1 MKKILLA
8 TLAVGAAIA
17 AVAPAEARDG
27 CGPGGHRGPYGHC
40 RPNRGP
46 RPVIV
51 AGPGAPVIGTYYPGR
66 GYYYNNR
73 YWHHR
78 ERWHGDWRYR

>member
-17 AVAPAEARDG
+17 AVAPAQARDG
-27 CGPGGHRGPYGHC
+27 CGPGGFRGPHGRCHF
-40 RPNRGP
+40 NGGP
-46 RPVIV
+46 GPVVIAGPGRPVI
-51 AGPGAPVIGTYYPGR
+51 GNYYAGR